1 MELLSLALTVK
12 WLLKLYWAEF
22 WGRNH
27 FLLCFQISSS
37 GTAVIATTNLR
48 CQVKF
53 VVLYAEEIVLMSQ
66 TALVVYRSIFVV
78 M

>member
-12 WLLKLYWAEF
+12 WLLRLYLAEF

-27 FLLCFQISSS
+27 FLLCFLIGSS
-37 GTAVIATTNLR
+37 GTAVITTSNLR

-66 TALVVYRSIFVV
+66 KALVVYGSIFVV